1 MSTTTPTAIDVSTVA
16 GHATHDDDEWL
27 RVAQRVAEQLA
38 ADVLERDR
46 AGEPPHA
53 PAALLRDA
61 GLLRLII
68 PTQRGGHGQPFRTA
82 LAVVRQLAQVDS
94 GVARVL
100 AYNLNFSGRLAGG
113 LADPTA
119 YEDFQRRVA
128 EHEWLVGSTGSPQDD
143 ELTLTPADGG
153 GWLINGVKSFATA
166 AVVADRIVGFALAPD
181 DSGHRWLFELDA
193 TRPELTFLDDWDILG
208 QRQSGSNGLELR
220 DYRLAPED
228 LLGDIGSDED
238 PDKPAHRTIDVLSF
252 QLVFI
257 HLYLGISEGA
267 LLSAREYTRTRTRPW
282 IHSGVDDATQ
292 DPAILRIY
300 GELVARVQALR
311 ALADRAQEAVAA
323 LYERGEE
330 LTARERAEAATL
342 GAAAKVI
349 ATQTVLEV
357 TSRVFEATGARSAKR
372 SVGLDLYWR
381 NARTDTLHS
390 PVAYKIDEVGRF
402 FLNDTLPTPSAYR

>member
-1 MSTTTPTAIDVSTVA
+1 MSTTTPSAIGVPTVA
-16 GHATHDDDEWL
+16 GHATREDDEWL
-27 RVAQRVAEQLA
+27 RVAQGVAEQLA
-38 ADVLERDR
+38 VDALERDR

-53 PAALLRDA
+53 PARLLREA
-61 GLLRLII
+61 GLLKLII
-68 PTQRGGHGQPFRTA
+68 PEERGGHGRPFRTA

-100 AYNLNFSGRLAGG
+100 AYHLNFSGRLAGG
-113 LADPTA
+113 LADPAA

-128 EHEWLVGSTGSPQDD
+128 EYDWLVGSTGSPQDD
-143 ELTLTPADGG
+143 ELTLTPDGD
-153 GWLINGVKSFATA
+153 GWLVNGVKSFATA

-181 DSGHRWLFELDA
+181 DSGNRWLFELDA
-193 TRPELTFLDDWDILG
+193 RRPQLTFLDDWDILG